1 MDLYTGLWIINCI
14 LMFKYEQMLYIIN
27 HIFQILM
34 AKYGQELEV
43 IDHELDFNV
52 QTKTFAENDWSWI
65 RFGCPGLNTC
75 TS

>member
-1 MDLYTGLWIINCI
+1 
-14 LMFKYEQMLYIIN
+14 MFKYEQMLYIIN

-52 QTKTFAENDWSWI
+52 QTKTFAENDWS
-65 RFGCPGLNTC
+65 
-75 TS
+75 